1 MAEYTITIKD
11 EGDGLSIAMAG
22 PASSDSKAAQLAQGL
37 FGILPG
43 VISTIA
49 QRKATPCDCEQ
60 CKAARGEHPTSNK
73 TIH

>member
-22 PASSDSKAAQLAQGL
+22 PAGNDSKAAQLAQGL

-49 QRKATPCDCEQ
+49 QRKAAACDCDE
-60 CKAARGEHPTSNK
+60 CKAARGEQPTSNK